1 MSHDFS
7 DALWLYAHPSEAEGL
22 AIPRSHCIGV
32 GKVAAAVACTRALI
46 ELRPPL
52 VVNFGVA
59 GAYLGGPAVGAVCL
73 VAREFLADEG
83 AEQED
88 GFRSLDAMGLGSVG
102 PFLADEPATSELSRR
117 LGGVPRVDGATV
129 SSCSATDARGQEV
142 AGRTGAAVESMEG
155 AAVAMAASA
164 CGVPWVQ
171 LRAVSNRTGD
181 RAKAG
186 WDLDRARTALHHAVH
201 RVLA

>member
-1 MSHDFS
+1 MITELAG
-7 DALWLYAHPSEAEGL
+7 ALWVYAHPAEAEGL
-22 AIPRSHCIGV
+22 ELPLVRCTGV
-32 GKVAAAVACTRALI
+32 GKIAAAVACTEALI
-46 ELRPPL
+46 EFRPPL

-59 GAYLGGPAVGAVCL
+59 GAYPGGPEVGALCM

-83 AEQED
+83 VEQED
-88 GFRSLDAMGLGSVG
+88 GFRSMKALKLGEIG
-102 PFLADEPATSELSRR
+102 PFLADDGATRAVAQR
-117 LGGVPRVDGATV
+117 LGGIPVVDGATV
-129 SSCSATDARGQEV
+129 SSCSATDARSSEV
-142 AGRTGAAVESMEG
+142 AARTGAAVESMEG

-186 WDLDRARTALHHAVH
+186 WDLDRACAALHDAV
-201 RVLA
+201 RRALA